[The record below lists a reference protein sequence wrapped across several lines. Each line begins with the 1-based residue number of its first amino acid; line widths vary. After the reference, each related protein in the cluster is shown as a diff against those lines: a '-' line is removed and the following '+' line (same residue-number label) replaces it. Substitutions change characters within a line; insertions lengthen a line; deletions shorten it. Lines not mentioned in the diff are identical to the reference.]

1 MKKLGK
7 IDITQLEKA
16 IREQKER
23 QKRGE
28 NIKIADCMISL
39 GYITEKDV
47 KVLLAFKEESR
58 KRFIMGMGLSFIKA
72 DTPSDQQ
79 KIYANM
85 QRQMKKL
92 DQENKILKNRLRKI
106 LNIQE

>member
-1 MKKLGK
+1 MISRSLKNQSENKKK
-7 IDITQLEKA
+7 DKA
-16 IREQKER
+16 AARK
-23 QKRGE
+23 
-28 NIKIADCMISL
+28 IKIADCMISL
-39 GYITEKDV
+39 GYITDKDV

-72 DTPSDQQ
+72 DNPSDQQ

>member
-1 MKKLGK
+1 
-7 IDITQLEKA
+7 
-16 IREQKER
+16 
-23 QKRGE
+23 
-28 NIKIADCMISL
+28 
-39 GYITEKDV
+39 
-47 KVLLAFKEESR
+47 
-58 KRFIMGMGLSFIKA
+58 MGMGLSFIKA
-72 DTPSDQQ
+72 ENPSDQQ